1 MYDARTRLA
10 MTMSDPEARRFLN
23 RAEGGER
30 NAGTRLPADTRRQP
44 LTAYAAGDRVD
55 TPDGPGAVVG
65 PFLSRGLKRHGDL
78 EPDGWI
84 VALDTGKRRVIAA
97 DKLEREAERPAS

>member
-10 MTMSDPEARRFLN
+10 LTMSDPEARRFLN
-23 RAEGGER
+23 RTEGGGTD
-30 NAGTRLPADTRRQP
+30 AGTRLPANTRRQP
-44 LTAYAAGDRVD
+44 LTAFEAGDRVE

-65 PFLSRGLKRHGDL
+65 PFLSRGLRRHGDL
-78 EPDGWI
+78 EADGWI

-97 DKLEREAERPAS
+97 NKIQPA